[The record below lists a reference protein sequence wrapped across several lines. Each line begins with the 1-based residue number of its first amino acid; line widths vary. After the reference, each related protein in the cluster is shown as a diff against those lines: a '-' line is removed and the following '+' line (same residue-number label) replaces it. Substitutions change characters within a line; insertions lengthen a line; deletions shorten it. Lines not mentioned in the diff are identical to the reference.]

1 MYNTAKYYTRELT
14 TIISLIFCCILNYSI
29 QQVFV
34 PFLLPVNII
43 VLVYL
48 IVKSINVPI
57 LYIILCALFDEQ
69 LLGYHFCS
77 LVTLYLF
84 TVFIIMNCNKHSKTT
99 LIMSLLSWLC
109 INYNTNNI
117 ISLFVY

>member
-14 TIISLIFCCILNYSI
+14 TIILLLFCCILNYFV
-29 QQVFV
+29 QQVFAS
-34 PFLLPVNII
+34 FLLPVNII

-48 IVKSINVPI
+48 ILKNINIPI
-57 LYIILCALFDEQ
+57 LYIIICALFDEQ

-84 TVFIIMNCNKHSKTT
+84 TGFIVMNCNQHSKPS
-99 LIMSLLSWLC
+99 LIISLLSWLC

-117 ISLFVY
+117 VSLFGY